1 MKVPFLKLK
10 IENDF
15 VKKEILKKIS
25 ELVDSSTFTL
35 GLPVQEFEKNF
46 SRFCG
51 AKFCLGVGS
60 GTDALRT
67 ALLACGVGLRD
78 EVITTPMTYASTSLA
93 IAHCG
98 AKPVFVDVL
107 DDGNIDPSKIEKAI
121 TKRTKAVLVVHM
133 YGNVCDIDKIRTIA
147 KRHGLFLVDDC
158 SHSQG
163 ASYRGKMAGSVAD
176 ISCFSFY
183 PTKNLGAWG
192 DAGAI
197 TTNNKKLL
205 DKAFLFKN
213 RGEVV
218 RNYSK
223 VIGYN
228 SKLDTIQAIV
238 LNEKLKHLKAWNKKR
253 SDAAL
258 KYTKA
263 LGGVGDI
270 KMLPF
275 SRECSYYNFPIIT
288 SQRKKLM
295 AFLEKMGVKTLIHY
309 PLPLHLQEC
318 FEYLGYERGDL
329 PKAES
334 FANSVMSLPFHSFL
348 TNQEQNLVTRLIKEF
363 FDKNSK
369 KS

>member
-1 MKVPFLKLK
+1 MKVSFLKLK
-10 IENDF
+10 TENDF
-15 VKKEILKKIS
+15 VKKEVLRKIS
-25 ELVDSSTFTL
+25 ELADNSAFTL
-35 GLPVQEFEKNF
+35 GSPVQEFEKNF
-46 SRFCG
+46 SHFCG

-67 ALLACGVGLRD
+67 ALLACGVGVGG
-78 EVITTPMTYASTSLA
+78 EVITTPITYTSTSLA

-107 DDGNIDPSKIEKAI
+107 DDGNINPSKIEKAI
-121 TKRTKAVLVVHM
+121 TKRTKAILVVHM
-133 YGNVCDIDKIRTIA
+133 YGNVCDMDKIGAIV

-163 ASYRGKMAGSVAD
+163 AFYKSKMAGSVAD

-205 DKAFLFKN
+205 DRAFLFKN
-213 RGEVV
+213 YGEVV
-218 RNYSK
+218 QNYSK

-238 LNEKLKHLKAWNKKR
+238 LNEKLRYLKAWNKKR
-253 SDAAL
+253 SEAAL
-258 KYTKA
+258 KYIKV

-295 AFLEKMGVKTLIHY
+295 AFLEKMGVETLIRY
-309 PLPLHLQEC
+309 PLPVHLQEC
-318 FEYLGYERGDL
+318 FGYLGYKRGVL

-334 FANSVMSLPFHSFL
+334 FADSVMSLPFHPFL

>member
-1 MKVPFLKLK
+1 MKVPFLNLK

-15 VKKEILKKIS
+15 VKKEVLKKIS
-25 ELVDSSTFTL
+25 ELADSSAFIQ
-35 GLPVQEFEKNF
+35 GPPVQEFEKNF

-51 AKFCLGVGS
+51 VKFCLGVGS

-67 ALLACGVGLRD
+67 ALLACGVGVGD
-78 EVITTPMTYASTSLA
+78 EVITTPITYTSTSLA

-98 AKPVFVDVL
+98 AKPVFVDIL
-107 DDGNIDPSKIEKAI
+107 DDGNIDSSKIEKAI

-133 YGNVCDIDKIRTIA
+133 YGNVCDMDKIRAIT
-147 KRHGLFLVDDC
+147 KKHKLFLIDDC
-158 SHSQG
+158 AHSQG
-163 ASYRGKMAGSVAD
+163 ASYKGKMAGSLAD

-205 DKAFLFKN
+205 NKVFLFKN

-218 RNYSK
+218 QNYSK

-228 SKLDTIQAIV
+228 SRLHTIQAIV

-258 KYTKA
+258 KYRKA
-263 LGGVGDI
+263 LEGVGNI
-270 KMLPF
+270 KMLSF
-275 SRECSYYNFPIIT
+275 SKGCSYYNFPIIT

-295 AFLEKMGVKTLIHY
+295 AFLAKMGVKTLIHY
-309 PLPLHLQEC
+309 PLPVHLQEC
-318 FEYLGYERGDL
+318 FGYLGYKKGDL

-334 FANSVMSLPFHSFL
+334 FADSVMSLPFHSFL
-348 TNQEQNLVTRLIKEF
+348 TSQEQNLVTKLIKEF
-363 FDKNSK
+363 LDKNNK